1 MSRRRVA
8 GPASPPLPFRKTGDT
23 PVSTIVIG
31 LSLSFLLFLL
41 AAGLTLIFGMLGVIN
56 FAHGALYMLGAYVCF
71 QIVNWTGSFWIGLLF
86 APIVVAALGAAMEM
100 AALKPVYERD
110 HIYQLLLTFGFIL
123 VIEEAVK
130 IVWGLDYK
138 QVPTP
143 DLFSQPVA
151 LFGSQIPSYRLF
163 IIGFGATVS
172 LALFLLL
179 ERSRLGM
186 VIRAASSDADMAQ
199 TLGIDVAK
207 VRTAVFA
214 LGAGL
219 AALGGVVAAPL
230 VPIELGMGFSVII
243 DCFVVVIIGGLG
255 NIRGA
260 ILAALL
266 LGMARAAG
274 FTYAPEWVELIT
286 FVLLIATLMTRPA
299 GLFSRKGR
307 AA

>member
-1 MSRRRVA
+1 
-8 GPASPPLPFRKTGDT
+8 
-23 PVSTIVIG
+23 VSTIVIG

-71 QIVNWTGSFWIGLLF
+71 QIVNWTGSFWIGLMF

-143 DLFSQPVA
+143 DVFSQPVA

-207 VRTAVFA
+207 VRTGVFA

>member
-1 MSRRRVA
+1 M
-8 GPASPPLPFRKTGDT
+8 
-23 PVSTIVIG
+23 STIVIG

-71 QIVNWTGSFWIGLLF
+71 QIVNWTGSFWIGLMF

-143 DLFSQPVA
+143 DVFSQPVA

-207 VRTAVFA
+207 VRTGVFA

>member
-1 MSRRRVA
+1 
-8 GPASPPLPFRKTGDT
+8 
-23 PVSTIVIG
+23 VSTIVIG

-41 AAGLTLIFGMLGVIN
+41 ASGLTLIFGMLGVIN

-71 QIVNWTGSFWIGLLF
+71 QIVTWTGSFWAGLVI
-86 APIVVAALGAAMEM
+86 APVIVAVIGAAMEITTLR
-100 AALKPVYERD
+100 AVYERD

-123 VIEEAVK
+123 VLEEAAR
-130 IVWGLDYK
+130 ILWGLDYK

-143 DLFSQPVA
+143 DIFSRPIA

-172 LALFLLL
+172 LALFLML

-186 VIRAASSDADMAQ
+186 VIRAASSDADMAR

-207 VRTAVFA
+207 VRTVVFA

-260 ILAALL
+260 VFAALL

-286 FVLLIATLMTRPA
+286 FALLIAILLTRPK
-299 GLFSRKGR
+299 GLFARKGR